1 MLQRSTGSA
10 MSLRLKR
17 WTYRINR
24 HDIVLECGY
33 TLGYAP
39 DVAQMLSS
47 GDGIR

>member
-1 MLQRSTGSA
+1 MQR
-10 MSLRLKR
+10 L
-17 WTYRINR
+17 ICQNCQ
-24 HDIVLECGY
+24 HDVFFENTHCLECGY